1 MNLLGSK
8 TILRAIEPQD
18 SEMLMN
24 LINDPET
31 EYHVGGWSFPVSTK
45 GQREWIENLQ
55 NDKSEMRC
63 VITDKENKK
72 SVGTII
78 LNNIDY
84 KNGSA
89 QIHIKIASEVHRG
102 KGYGSD
108 AVSTVVTY
116 GFNELRLHC
125 IYANVNEDNLA
136 SVKLFSKCGF
146 EHDGL
151 LRDRIFKRGK
161 YLNVKTLSII
171 NAYR

>member
-1 MNLLGSK
+1 MNLLGNR
-8 TILRAIEPQD
+8 TIMRAIEPQD
-18 SEMLMN
+18 TEMFLN
-24 LINDPET
+24 LINDPEI
-31 EYHVGGWSFPVSTK
+31 EYCVAGWSFPVSTQR
-45 GQREWIENLQ
+45 QREWIANLQ
-55 NDKSEMRC
+55 NDKTELRC

-72 SVGTII
+72 SLGTII

-89 QIHIKIASEVHRG
+89 QIHIKLASEEHRG

-116 GFNELRLHC
+116 GFNELRLHS

-136 SVKLFSKCGF
+136 SVKLFRKCGF
-146 EHDGL
+146 ELDGH
-151 LRDRIFKRGK
+151 LRERIFKRGK

-171 NAYR
+171 NDL